1 MRPSE
6 KTAFRVISGPSP
18 QGLSP
23 PLGHPAERRA
33 LHARGEGKGLT
44 GAYFLLPTVPS
55 LTHVFEMKGHGIR
68 PARIHGRGDR
78 APPRKSPFALFPGI
92 SPLGHLTLDS
102 PSPRRG
108 GLRTPA
114 KEGVTPATILP
125 PFWPPARRQ
134 PTGGNE
140 MHWHPH
146 GCTPR
151 ARRPRPS
158 EKTTL
163 RVISDLSPPGHLASE
178 RPSPRRGGLR
188 TPPRK
193 ALRLTEAC
201 AR

>member
-1 MRPSE
+1 VRPSE

-114 KEGVTPATILP
+114 RKALASPGHIAARPPVVRSPLGDHVIPRLASGSYWRTHGV
-125 PFWPPARRQ
+125 
-134 PTGGNE
+134 
-140 MHWHPH
+140 
-146 GCTPR
+146 
-151 ARRPRPS
+151 RPS
-158 EKTTL
+158 EKTAF
-163 RVISDLSPPGHLASE
+163 RVVSGSAPVRRFAFAWPF
-178 RPSPRRGGLR
+178 RGG
-188 TPPRK
+188 
-193 ALRLTEAC
+193 AGS
-201 AR
+201 ARPQ